1 MTPDRLQQL
10 RDIHVPDPPGLWP
23 PAPGWWLLGVIV
35 IAAAV
40 YAAWRLG
47 REAQRRRPIR
57 HARVLYTRIHQ
68 RHCQGELSAE
78 GYLNG
83 ANELLKRL
91 LIHAFGDDA
100 ARHASGDDWLRLL
113 DRYAGE
119 AAFSEGAGRALGD
132 DRFRPG
138 AEVDVEALHGRIE
151 ALLQKTLSQRA
162 WPVHD

>member
-35 IAAAV
+35 VAAAA

-47 REAQRRRPIR
+47 REMRRRQPIR
-57 HARVLYTRIHQ
+57 HARALYAQIHQ

-78 GYLNG
+78 AYLNG

-91 LIHAFGDDA
+91 LIHAFGDHS
-100 ARHASGDDWLRLL
+100 ARRASGDDWLRLL

-119 AAFSEGAGRALGD
+119 AAFSQGAGRVLGD
-132 DRFRPG
+132 DRFRPHT
-138 AEVDVEALHGRIE
+138 EVDVDALHRRID
-151 ALLQKTLSQRA
+151 ALLARTLSHRTG
-162 WPVHD
+162 PVS